1 MFIWFHLM
9 IAAFFKMKKLGKFT
23 FSRCI
28 TERVCGVVC
37 IVVSMV
43 AFEAVSPSS
52 ILGHRICI
60 DFFTQFLAIAFV
72 LTFLHTLISCK

>member
-1 MFIWFHLM
+1 MFIWFPLM

-28 TERVCGVVC
+28 TESVFGVVR
-37 IVVSMV
+37 IKVSMV
-43 AFEAVSPSS
+43 AFEAINPSS

-60 DFFTQFLAIAFV
+60 DFFTYI
-72 LTFLHTLISCK
+72 H